1 MAIDNTPFGKL
12 SKSTKYLIGYP
23 HGCIEQTSS
32 KLLAMLMSKQF
43 IEKTDTESLEKR
55 DLLNKVFIN

>member
-1 MAIDNTPFGKL
+1 M